1 MKMEHKLFGYLQYE
15 YQLLQE
21 MIRLAERQQ
30 VALVKYH
37 ISELSEITSFQEALI
52 KSIKEAEGKRIS
64 YIMDWLKVGMK
75 EATDLQLSEVIG
87 KIKDEQI
94 SAKLKNIRTEL
105 RKSIERLY
113 NLNATNRLLTN
124 RARTNV
130 RDMVTYITDGKAVCN
145 VEV

>member
-1 MKMEHKLFGYLQYE
+1 MEHKLFGYLQYE

-52 KSIKEAEGKRIS
+52 KSIREAEMKRIS
-64 YIMDWLKVGMK
+64 FLMTWFGINSK
-75 EATDLQLSEVIG
+75 EATELQLSTIIE
-87 KIKDEQI
+87 KLEDHQI
-94 SAKLKNIRTEL
+94 YEKFKNIRSEL
-105 RKSIERLY
+105 KKSIDRLY

-124 RARTNV
+124 RARINVKELLDYVTN
-130 RDMVTYITDGKAVCN
+130 GKAVCN

>member
-1 MKMEHKLFGYLQYE
+1 MEHKLYGYLQYE

-37 ISELSEITSFQEALI
+37 IAELSEITSFQESLI
-52 KSIKEAEGKRIS
+52 KSIREAENKRILYLMEWMKIS
-64 YIMDWLKVGMK
+64 MK
-75 EATDLQLSEVIG
+75 EASELQLSAI
-87 KIKDEQI
+87 I
-94 SAKLKNIRTEL
+94 SNITDSQVSSAVKNIRGEL

-130 RDMVTYITDGKAVCN
+130 KDLLGYITGGKNVCN

>member
-1 MKMEHKLFGYLQYE
+1 MENKLFGYLQYE
-15 YQLLQE
+15 HQLLQE

-52 KSIKEAEGKRIS
+52 KSIREAEEKRIS
-64 YIMDWLKVGMK
+64 YLMQWLNIDMK
-75 EATDLQLSEVIG
+75 DAAMLQLSTIAD
-87 KIKDEQI
+87 KIESKEI
-94 SAKLKNIRTEL
+94 CNKIRELRTDL
-105 RKSIERLY
+105 RKSIEKLY

-130 RDMVTYITDGKAVCN
+130 KDMVEFITNGKAVCN
-145 VEV
+145 VEI

>member
-1 MKMEHKLFGYLQYE
+1 MEHKLFGYLQYE

-52 KSIKEAEGKRIS
+52 KSIRDAENKRIS
-64 YIMDWLKVGMK
+64 YLMEWMGIGMK
-75 EATDLQLSEVIG
+75 EATELQLSAIIER
-87 KIKDEQI
+87 IKDDSICSEI
-94 SAKLKNIRTEL
+94 KNIRSEL

-130 RDMVTYITDGKAVCN
+130 KDIIGYITGGKNVCN

>member
-1 MKMEHKLFGYLQYE
+1 MENKLFGYLQYE

-30 VALVKYH
+30 IALVKYH
-37 ISELSEITSFQEALI
+37 ISELNEIISFQEALI
-52 KSIKEAEGKRIS
+52 KSIRDAEKIRIAYLIEWLGISPKEAAE
-64 YIMDWLKVGMK
+64 M
-75 EATDLQLSEVIG
+75 QLSAIIE
-87 KIKDEQI
+87 KINNKEI
-94 SAKLKNIRTEL
+94 INEIKNIRSEL

-124 RARTNV
+124 RARMNV
-130 RDMVTYITDGKAVCN
+130 KELLGFVTGGKAVFN

>member
-1 MKMEHKLFGYLQYE
+1 MENKLFGYLQYE

-30 VALVKYH
+30 VALVKYQ
-37 ISELSEITSFQEALI
+37 ISELSEIISFQEALI
-52 KSIKEAEGKRIS
+52 KSIRDAEKIRIA
-64 YIMDWLKVGMK
+64 YLMEWLGISAK
-75 EATDLQLSEVIG
+75 EATEMQLSAI
-87 KIKDEQI
+87 IKRIDDEEI
-94 SAKLKNIRTEL
+94 INELKNIRSEL

-124 RARTNV
+124 RARLNV
-130 RDMVTYITDGKAVCN
+130 KEMLGFITGGKAVCN

>member
-1 MKMEHKLFGYLQYE
+1 MEHKLLGYLQYE

-37 ISELSEITSFQEALI
+37 IAELSEITSFQEALI
-52 KSIKEAEGKRIS
+52 KNIREAENKRILYLMEWMKIS
-64 YIMDWLKVGMK
+64 MK
-75 EATDLQLSEVIG
+75 EAAELQLSTIID
-87 KIKDEQI
+87 KIKDSQI
-94 SAKLKNIRTEL
+94 SIEVKNIKGEL

-130 RDMVTYITDGKAVCN
+130 KDILGYITSGGKNVCN
-145 VEV
+145 IEI

>member
-1 MKMEHKLFGYLQYE
+1 MEHKLFGYLQYE

-37 ISELSEITSFQEALI
+37 ITELSEITSFQEALI
-52 KSIKEAEGKRIS
+52 KSIREAENKRIL
-64 YIMDWLKVGMK
+64 YLTEWLGISMK
-75 EATDLQLSEVIG
+75 EAAELQLSAIIERIKESPICLEV
-87 KIKDEQI
+87 
-94 SAKLKNIRTEL
+94 KNIRGEL

-130 RDMVTYITDGKAVCN
+130 RDIFGYITGGKNICN

>member
-1 MKMEHKLFGYLQYE
+1 MEHKLFGYLQYE

-52 KSIKEAEGKRIS
+52 KSIRDAEGKRIS
-64 YIMDWLKVGMK
+64 YLMEWLKISMK
-75 EATDLQLSEVIG
+75 DAVELQLSAIIERITDSE
-87 KIKDEQI
+87 ISSQLKD
-94 SAKLKNIRTEL
+94 IRSEL

-124 RARTNV
+124 RARLNIK
-130 RDMVTYITDGKAVCN
+130 DMMTFITGGKSVCN
-145 VEV
+145 VEI